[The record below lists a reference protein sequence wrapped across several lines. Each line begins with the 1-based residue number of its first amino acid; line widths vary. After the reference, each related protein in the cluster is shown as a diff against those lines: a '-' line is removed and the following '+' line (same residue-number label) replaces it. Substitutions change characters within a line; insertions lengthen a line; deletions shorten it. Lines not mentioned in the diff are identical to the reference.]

1 MQLSFRQAFIVSLT
15 IHLLLVPGMGWLA
28 GGWLKSEPTSQL
40 IEIELVA
47 GGSGPGSG
55 SGMAATATMP
65 FSQAAPPS
73 PLPTLPVLPSE
84 PETVADENIAA
95 APVTSSAII
104 PQAPS
109 GIDSGPVNGSSSGLG
124 HGQGGGGGSGNGSEF
139 GSGSGTGSGSGS
151 SSGSGT
157 SQSVILP
164 PQVLKRYE
172 PEYPMSA
179 RRANQEGVVGLR
191 IEILANGL
199 PGNISVA
206 RSSGYEALD
215 DAAEAAVQSWRFVPA
230 RDSQSGA
237 PVASV
242 TVLSVAFRLH

>member
-1 MQLSFRQAFIVSLT
+1 MAMQLSFRQACIVSLT

-28 GGWLKSEPTSQL
+28 GGWLKSEPASQL

-55 SGMAATATMP
+55 MAAAAAMP
-65 FSQAAPPS
+65 FSQAAQS

-84 PETVADENIAA
+84 PEPVTDENITA
-95 APVTSSAII
+95 APATSSVFI
-104 PQAPS
+104 PQSQS
-109 GIDSGPVNGSSSGLG
+109 GIDSGSVNAASSGLG
-124 HGQGGGGGSGNGSEF
+124 HGQGGGGGSGDGSEL
-139 GSGSGTGSGSGS
+139 GSGSGTGTGSGSGS
-151 SSGSGT
+151 GT
-157 SQSVILP
+157 AQSVLLP
-164 PQVLKRYE
+164 PQVLKRFE

-191 IEILANGL
+191 IEIQANGL
-199 PGNISVA
+199 PGAISVA

-215 DAAEAAVQSWRFVPA
+215 DAAEAAVRNWRFVPA

-242 TVLSVAFRLH
+242 TVLSVAFRLR